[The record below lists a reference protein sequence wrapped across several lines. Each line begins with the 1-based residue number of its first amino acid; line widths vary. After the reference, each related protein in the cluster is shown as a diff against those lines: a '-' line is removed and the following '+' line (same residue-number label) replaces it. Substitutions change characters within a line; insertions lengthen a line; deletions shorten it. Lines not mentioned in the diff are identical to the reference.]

1 MECEKDRVP
10 SIPSIAS
17 SRPSPIK
24 PTMSFQYPET
34 ASTVSQCF
42 NLRSPVKVNRNPF
55 SSTSGPPKTTRDGIE
70 SKSHQQATQELE
82 SRKDSTHF
90 QGSKSHQQATQ
101 ELESTEE
108 FTVHDPNTGYGGQ
121 VHVGQNQ
128 KREYNQAVNGGNSD
142 VAVGLDDL
150 TYDRIRNHSHFP
162 SSHASWTSLK
172 DYVCLRDL
180 VRNQEYAIRASICDD
195 IELLIFTSKHLPVD
209 TESLTAGLKNDL
221 FLWGLFRH
229 AKHGPAP
236 RNIPEEISLS
246 GLSHGNSNSG
256 LVSRSDDNEPGDP
269 DDDRPNSCR
278 ESDGKSTIGVHS
290 TVQWSPPCAGWV
302 KLNTSAVWKEDTGT
316 TGVGGLVHGS
326 VSMTRLPN

>member
-1 MECEKDRVP
+1 MDMVTPIRAP
-10 SIPSIAS
+10 SGFLHKSRYS
-17 SRPSPIK
+17 SSK
-24 PTMSFQYPET
+24 Y
-34 ASTVSQCF
+34 C
-42 NLRSPVKVNRNPF
+42 LPF
-55 SSTSGPPKTTRDGIE
+55 PK
-70 SKSHQQATQELE
+70 S
-82 SRKDSTHF
+82 
-90 QGSKSHQQATQ
+90 
-101 ELESTEE
+101 
-108 FTVHDPNTGYGGQ
+108 
-121 VHVGQNQ
+121 
-128 KREYNQAVNGGNSD
+128 GGNSD

-162 SSHASWTSLK
+162 SSHASWTAFKAYPPVRVARKAYYLSRRLPNDLPVELIPERQLLSNLNIFRRGPDFGNIALFFLPDGETDRSLK